1 MRVFLQNLCLN
12 DSCADCRYGK
22 LPRIADITLGDYW
35 NIASVHP
42 EMDDDKGTS
51 VVLLNTECG
60 EKLFEEVFPRIRS
73 CESSLSAAIAGNPCI
88 VRSSKPHPKRAEFF
102 AELDFKTLDE
112 LIRKFCPYP
121 GPLEKACHKA
131 RRILGA
137 VKRRL
142 LRRR

>member
-1 MRVFLQNLCLN
+1 M
-12 DSCADCRYGK
+12 
-22 LPRIADITLGDYW
+22 
-35 NIASVHP
+35 
-42 EMDDDKGTS
+42 
-51 VVLLNTECG
+51 LLNTELG
-60 EKLFEEVFPRIRS
+60 EKLFDEISPKIRS
-73 CESSLSAAIAGNPCI
+73 CESELEKAIAGNPCI

-102 AELDFKTLDE
+102 AELDTKTLDE

-121 GPLEKACHKA
+121 GSLKKAYGKV

>member
-1 MRVFLQNLCLN
+1 MRVFLQNICLN
-12 DSCADCRYGK
+12 DSCAECRYGK

-51 VVLLNTECG
+51 VVLLNTELG
-60 EKLFEEVFPRIRS
+60 EKLFDEISPKIRS
-73 CESSLSAAIAGNPCI
+73 CESELEKAIAGNPCI

-102 AELDFKTLDE
+102 AELDTKTLDE

-121 GPLEKACHKA
+121 GSLKKAYGKV